1 MTMSDG
7 ATNVVPFEPR
17 RDAPPFS
24 HVEIRLR
31 PNCTLQLNAIDER
44 GDVVTFEFAIVA
56 PVTVADL
63 ERLVRAWDAWRGSS
77 AAAS

>member
-1 MTMSDG
+1 MTSDESS
-7 ATNVVPFEPR
+7 NVVAFAPR
-17 RDAPPFS
+17 PKEAPPFS

-44 GDVVTFEFAIVA
+44 GDVVTFEFALVA
-56 PVTVADL
+56 PVTAADL
-63 ERLVRAWDAWRGSS
+63 TRLVSAWDGWRGSS